1 VRNQEPIETPLVQFE
16 RSPFFLGMLFL
27 IMTGFAVP
35 AWLLLKDVN
44 PWGFFLMVPAVFA
57 GFQLLWLS
65 LNPFAMIFENKIEIK
80 QSFIHQKARYFV
92 DIKTVHLNKNG
103 NLLIVYNDEEM
114 EKLSLFGIRKK
125 DTAALKDE
133 MQKSVSASL
142 RTRL

>member
-1 VRNQEPIETPLVQFE
+1 
-16 RSPFFLGMLFL
+16 
-27 IMTGFAVP
+27 
-35 AWLLLKDVN
+35 
-44 PWGFFLMVPAVFA
+44 
-57 GFQLLWLS
+57 
-65 LNPFAMIFENKIEIK
+65 MIFENKIEIK